1 MGNSACTGAVWKFGL
16 LGTHNCDLF
25 ANIISACPTKT
36 TMQMLWH
43 WRCTAGTTCF
53 YPGDFYK
60 SEREKLLK
68 FVNLCCGLTP
78 QPCAVANHQPRS
90 ARFSLAVS
98 RSGTCDRGALRR
110 KRTLALGLAGRR
122 KTKQKVRSA
131 LRRVNRV
138 RNSRLGS
145 SARRQTKAACSVSS
159 WRSSKNYINCL
170 PFHSL
175 PVTEKFLRALNLV
188 SELKRCYFLRFTR
201 CKIILPTA
209 NLKSKF
215 ATVAGLEKQP
225 NGIYRCDGL

>member
-1 MGNSACTGAVWKFGL
+1 MWKFGL
-16 LGTHNCDLF
+16 LGTHNCDRF
-25 ANIISACPTKT
+25 ANTISACPTKM
-36 TMQMLWH
+36 TMQRLWH
-43 WRCTAGTTCF
+43 WRCTAGTTCI

-60 SEREKLLK
+60 SEREKFLK

-98 RSGTCDRGALRR
+98 RSGTCARGALRR

-122 KTKQKVRSA
+122 NTKQKVRSA
-131 LRRVNRV
+131 LRRVNRL

-175 PVTEKFLRALNLV
+175 PVTEKFLRALDLV

-215 ATVAGLEKQP
+215 ATVAGVENQP